1 MDFIRYIFSFL
12 IDSRYYQTE
21 EKSGKKLTWWD
32 IIFPPVLKIAL
43 ILGVLLGLIK
53 LIIYSIV

>member
-1 MDFIRYIFSFL
+1 MDFIRYIFSFW
-12 IDSRYYQTE
+12 IDSHYYKKK

-43 ILGVLLGLIK
+43 FLGFLLGLIK